1 MSSIMNYKKIEI
13 LNELNNL
20 SESITNYF
28 AGQIQEFLGLT
39 DFIEQ
44 MSSELRDFSSK
55 VKLPKNYKPESPDN
69 LDINPFYEVNSIFL
83 SSMQVIPDKIDKEVL
98 SLLKAFKEE
107 FESDNKNVFFSL
119 NSIIEEISSEQEVM
133 KKIKSELDEE
143 KKKNE
148 NFQNSQKYEDYVK
161 EKQNLIKI
169 YSNSEKK
176 FKDMKAKFEENETKK
191 MKIISNCIYCYLN
204 IMHEDL
210 KFIDNK
216 NGDIKKLLKKYKK
229 PDKKSIKDIFPNS
242 NILNITNW
250 SGYEDWDI
258 ELDQL
263 QSIIIDKDKDKE
275 MESKGESKGE
285 SKDQLRYSYTSVG
298 EFYIPQIVV
307 NNNMIGIDDEY
318 MILKSAQNQTSF
330 VDIIEDENKIKDN
343 IVINNFL
350 FGLELIELNNDLMLN
365 LEDIFGRNIGNKN
378 FYLDF
383 CNKLIKARGESKT
396 LYQFKIFSNLEY
408 LKNLLNL
415 IIDDIKTDLFSEKA
429 TEGYYE
435 AYKILDEIIVI
446 GEKCVNEDT
455 YMCSLLSSNKIFK
468 DKKIWINCIK
478 NKIINLLNDICLK
491 EYSSKSQESIFK
503 PEEFIKRKIIG
514 KIGGL
519 LHGKGKKNLIE
530 ACGFNKILDYYNK
543 LTNEQKKTLGSNSLS
558 IYHGV
563 IKCYIRHI
571 TNYNY
576 NLNVKDSTDIIS
588 EICSNLKID
597 DNEYIVF
604 YFYYYQDCS
613 LTSKKKDGK
622 IKSNISLKTKYQI
635 NLIKSEKN
643 NNKIISK
650 NLFDITND
658 ANKFFIIKKVCK
670 FLPDND
676 KLKLISLGKYYQNI
690 KKYIYKSFLKKD
702 ISIEKRLNIWKSY
715 LKYNMSKNLFN
726 YKEILKETETDF
738 FKQANKNSIIQIEK
752 DIKRTYLR
760 KKVEDTPQKLY
771 NILVSFVYSENK
783 INYVQ
788 GINNITGFIFDLT
801 ENEEDTYHMLISL
814 FTMTQLC
821 DIYNDE
827 EFQNLKTFFYVA
839 ERLVY
844 LYLPK
849 IYSRLKD
856 NNIQMSFFLSAYFIT
871 LNTILYPSLPK
882 DDISFLLHIWDDF
895 ILDGWCSFF
904 TIWLAILKYNENQIL
919 TVPDDRVFNF
929 LTNEIKDSDI
939 FKKENYQKVS
949 KLKKTFKVKEILI
962 NNLRDE
968 IAVEAG
974 IRKVGASTIIEDF
987 NDDDK
992 LVQTK

>member
-1 MSSIMNYKKIEI
+1 MSSIMNKDKIEI

-20 SESITNYF
+20 SESITNYY
-28 AGQIQEFLGLT
+28 AGQIQDFIGIT
-39 DFIEQ
+39 NFIEQ
-44 MSSELRDFSSK
+44 MTSEFREFSSK
-55 VKLPKNYKPESPDN
+55 VKLPKNYKPENPDY
-69 LDINPFYEVNSIFL
+69 LDIGPFYDINSIFL
-83 SSMQVIPDKIDKEVL
+83 NSLQIIPDKIDKEVL
-98 SLLKAFKEE
+98 SILKSFKEE

-119 NSIIEEISSEQEVM
+119 NSIIEEISSEQEII
-133 KKIKSELDEE
+133 KKIKNEFDEE

-148 NFQNSQKYEDYVK
+148 NYQKSPKFEEYVK

-169 YSNSEKK
+169 YSNSEQK
-176 FKDMKAKFEENETKK
+176 FKEMKTKFEENETKK

-204 IMHEDL
+204 IIHEDF

-229 PDKKSIKDIFPNS
+229 PEKKSIKDIFPKIC
-242 NILNITNW
+242 ILNITNW
-250 SGYEDWDI
+250 SGYEDWEEI
-258 ELDQL
+258 EFDQL
-263 QSIIIDKDKDKE
+263 KNKIVEKDSQSQGENKDNI
-275 MESKGESKGE
+275 
-285 SKDQLRYSYTSVG
+285 RYSYTSVG

-307 NNNMIGIDDEY
+307 NNNIIGIDDEY
-318 MILKSAQNQTSF
+318 MILKGSQSQTSF

-350 FGLELIELNNDLMLN
+350 FGLELLEMNKDLMMN

-415 IIDDIKTDLFSEKA
+415 IIDDIKDDLLSDKA
-429 TEGYYE
+429 NKDYYE
-435 AYKILDEIIVI
+435 AYKILDKIIVI

-455 YMCSLLSSNKIFK
+455 YICSLLSSNKIFK
-468 DKKIWINCIK
+468 DKKIWINCIR
-478 NKIINLLNDICLK
+478 NKIINLLDDICQK
-491 EYSSKSQESIFK
+491 EYSSKTKESIFK

-519 LHGKGKKNLIE
+519 LHQKDKKNLIE
-530 ACGFNKILDYYNK
+530 LCGFNKILEYYNK
-543 LTNEQKKTLGSNSLS
+543 LSNEQKKTLGNNSLS
-558 IYHGV
+558 IFHGV

-588 EICSNLKID
+588 EICSNLKIE
-597 DNEYIVF
+597 DNEYIIF
-604 YFYYYQDCS
+604 YCYYYQDCN

-622 IKSNISLKTKYQI
+622 IKSNIPLKTKNKI
-635 NLIKSEKN
+635 NIIKSEKN
-643 NNKIISK
+643 NNKIVSNN
-650 NLFDITND
+650 NLFDIKND
-658 ANKFFIIKKVCK
+658 ANKFFIIKKACK
-670 FLPDND
+670 FLPDDD
-676 KLKLISLGKYYQNI
+676 KLKLICLGKYYEKI
-690 KKYIYKSFLKKD
+690 KRCIYKSFLKKD
-702 ISIEKRLNIWKSY
+702 NSIKKRVNIWKSY
-715 LKYNMSKNLFN
+715 LKFNISKTYYN

-738 FKQANKNSIIQIEK
+738 FKQANKDSILQIEK

-760 KKVEDTPQKLY
+760 KKNEDTPQQLY
-771 NILVSFVYSENK
+771 NILISFVYSENK

-788 GINNITGFIFDLT
+788 GINNITGFLFDLT
-801 ENEEDTYHMLISL
+801 ENEEDTYHMLMSL
-814 FTMTQLC
+814 FTMTQLS

-827 EFQNLKTFFYVA
+827 DFQYLKSLFYVA

-856 NNIQMSFFLSAYFIT
+856 NNIQMSFFLSAYFLT
-871 LNTILYPSLPK
+871 LNTILYSNLPK

-895 ILDGWCSFF
+895 FLDGWSSFF
-904 TIWLAILKYNENQIL
+904 TMWLAILKYNENQIL
-919 TVPDDRVFNF
+919 SLPDDRIFNF
-929 LTNEIKDSDI
+929 LTNEVKDSDI
-939 FKKENYQKVS
+939 FKKENYPKFS
-949 KLKKTFKVKEILI
+949 ELKKKFKVNETLI
-962 NNLRDE
+962 KNLQDE

-987 NDDDK
+987 NEDDK
-992 LVQTK
+992 VVQTK